1 MSHTV
6 MYLSLVFSEV
16 LDLLTVLK
24 RTKKKVVPAPGPDL

>member
-16 LDLLTVLK
+16 LDLLAVLK
-24 RTKKKVVPAPGPDL
+24 RTKKKVVPALGPDL